1 MVINGIINIPLLVSL
16 ILITILDGIVNL
28 HYGCTSLPFIV
39 VTAVAASIIGTFWS
53 LVIYNIKPELAYH
66 IDYIT
71 SNKLACSMPSKQK
84 FKCVVKRNGEIIG

>member
-1 MVINGIINIPLLVSL
+1 
-16 ILITILDGIVNL
+16 VNL
-28 HYGCTSLPFIV
+28 HHGCTSLPFIV
-39 VTAVAASIIGTFWS
+39 VTAVASSIIGTFWS